1 MSNYFPQGEWLWAAK
16 QAKAERIEC
25 EYFQE
30 AAVRMAS
37 ASSEEQARVFSRYAR
52 FADQLQRG
60 LSTDAGD
67 VAALRS
73 AGEYRRRELNEL
85 RKHSDRG
92 YDKHVRRLEIEQED
106 DDRRLQEI
114 TVSRLDY
121 LTTACRMYARALAVS
136 DTQDDA
142 ALRLCALW
150 LEHNGE
156 DEFNGKIQ
164 LDLMKVPSWKFG
176 TLIRQLTARLLR
188 DGGEQSPFQHNLEAV
203 LVKLC
208 QDHPFH
214 ILYSL
219 LTIAYPLR
227 KASRRQSALGNP
239 REQAALDLITK
250 VKAGSRAKLVSQMDM
265 FSNAAIAWAEV
276 PMDKAQRQKDYTMP
290 STAPLALQKDL
301 MIPIPT
307 ADLPYDRTTGY
318 KDIVTIRSYEPKY
331 SIAGGISRPKIMACL
346 GSDGSAHRELVGILV
361 DAK

>member
-1 MSNYFPQGEWLWAAK
+1 LWAAK
-16 QAKAERIEC
+16 HAKAEAIERD
-25 EYFQE
+25 FFRE

-37 ASSEEQARVFSRYAR
+37 AAVEEQARIFTRYAR

-73 AGEYRRRELNEL
+73 ASEYRRRELNEL
-85 RKHSDRG
+85 RRHSG
-92 YDKHVRRLEIEQED
+92 APFDKHVKRLEIEQED
-106 DDRRLQEI
+106 DDRRLKEI
-114 TVSRLDY
+114 TVSRLEY
-121 LTTACRMYARALAVS
+121 LTTACRMYAQALAIA

-156 DEFNGKIQ
+156 DDFNGDIQ
-164 LDLMKVPSWKFG
+164 TDLMKVPSWKFG
-176 TLIRQLTARLLR
+176 TLIRQLTARLQQ
-188 DGGEQSPFQHNLEAV
+188 DGVEQSPFQTNLQAV
-203 LVKLC
+203 LFKLC
-208 QDHPFH
+208 HDHPFH

-239 REQAALDLITK
+239 REQAALELLTK
-250 VKAGSRAKLVSQMDM
+250 VKAGPRAKLISQMDM

-276 PMDKAQRQKDYTMP
+276 PMEKGQRPKDHTMP
-290 STAPLALQKDL
+290 PNAPLALQKDL
-301 MIPIPT
+301 MIPVPT
-307 ADLPYDRTTGY
+307 ADLPYDKTTGY
-318 KDIVTIRSYEPKY
+318 KDIVTIRGYEAKF

-346 GSDGSAHRELVGILV
+346 GSDGSSHRELVRGDFLHCQYPLLT
-361 DAK
+361 